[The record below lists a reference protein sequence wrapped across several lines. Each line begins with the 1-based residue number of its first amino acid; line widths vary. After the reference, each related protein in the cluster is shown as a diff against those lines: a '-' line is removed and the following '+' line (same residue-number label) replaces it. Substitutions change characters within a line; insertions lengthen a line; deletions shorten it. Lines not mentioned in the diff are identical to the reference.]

1 MKVLNSVAT
10 LFVAL
15 TLMVV
20 ILVAQ
25 HDYQQSWSAQAV
37 AQPTAVGDAAP
48 AMPERLAQANQ

>member
-37 AQPTAVGDAAP
+37 AQPIVGDAAP
-48 AMPERLAQANQ
+48 SMPVRLAQANQ

>member
-1 MKVLNSVAT
+1 MKALNSVAT

-37 AQPTAVGDAAP
+37 AQQVTVSDAASSIP
-48 AMPERLAQANQ
+48 MRLAQANQ